1 MVVFAVIAIIL
12 IAASIPMLSKINA
25 EVKQLN
31 DDKKL
36 VFELFSQ
43 VIKHNNEKGYKV
55 KQTKRVKRYSE
66 INPTRPRLQDEDETD
81 PASPD
86 APHNTFQNTV
96 TFTKPPLVLV
106 FRTRMKRT
114 QRLQT
119 PHTTP
124 FKTR

>member
-96 TFTKPPLVLV
+96 TFTKPTLPL
-106 FRTRMKRT
+106 
-114 QRLQT
+114 
-119 PHTTP
+119 
-124 FKTR
+124 